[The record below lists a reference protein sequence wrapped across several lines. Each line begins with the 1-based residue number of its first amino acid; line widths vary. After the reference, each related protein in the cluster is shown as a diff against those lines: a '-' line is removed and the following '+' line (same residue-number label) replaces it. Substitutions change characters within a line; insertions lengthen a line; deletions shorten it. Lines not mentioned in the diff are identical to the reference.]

1 MKTYGRPAIQAP
13 GNGQEHEYEFIPSD
27 PAKPIYYGVCTQKE
41 AGEHA
46 DAANVSMYRK
56 IK

>member
-1 MKTYGRPAIQAP
+1 MRTYNKPSVQAP
-13 GNGQEHEYEFIPSD
+13 NKTNEHEYEFIPVD

-46 DAANVSMYRK
+46 DKNHISMWRR